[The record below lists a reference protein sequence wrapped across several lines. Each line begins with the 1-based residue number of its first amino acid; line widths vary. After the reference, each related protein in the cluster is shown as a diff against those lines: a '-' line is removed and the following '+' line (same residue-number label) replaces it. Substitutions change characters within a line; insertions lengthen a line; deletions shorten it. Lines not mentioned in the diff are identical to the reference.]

1 MEDKIDEL
9 VKRFTEI
16 WFEKKLKFFVNP
28 SKGYDPDTNTRL
40 IKTAGYNTV
49 LNEETGET
57 YSELAWKEIEEV
69 TLKEFCW
76 FDEERYF
83 EQMEFYHEEKL
94 DPFDANSVVNEIC
107 DVIDSFISENDVHMS
122 FNIINSA
129 SLIFSENMQIL
140 ITQSKG
146 NIKYEQVLI
155 FIVDK
160 GTLHIRKKFERIAQ
174 QYIYGKESIIKLDFE
189 LNKQQLAALIFLIDE
204 AGMLTEKKR
213 GAFGI
218 YDFFEKHFNWT
229 DHSDLSKKQLIG
241 LKKNIS
247 EFKNG
252 VRTNSVAEV
261 FEMLKKA
268 NKNYIRSN
276 W

>member
-1 MEDKIDEL
+1 MYENIEKHVSRI
-9 VKRFTEI
+9 TNM
-16 WFEKKLKFFVNP
+16 WYEKKLSEFIKP
-28 SKGYDPDTNTRL
+28 AKGYDSNTGKRI
-40 IKTAGYNTV
+40 IKTAGFNSV
-49 LNEETGET
+49 LDEKTGKIYSEIAWEETE
-57 YSELAWKEIEEV
+57 EISIE
-69 TLKEFCW
+69 EFCW
-76 FDEERYF
+76 CDEERY
-83 EQMEFYHEEKL
+83 QQRGEFYPGEEL
-94 DPFDANSVVNEIC
+94 DPFDAYSVLHDIC
-107 DVIDSFISENDVHMS
+107 ENIDELIPDNDVEVS

-129 SLIFSENMQIL
+129 SKIFSEIL
-140 ITQSKG
+140 EKKEFEAKSNPQFVK
-146 NIKYEQVLI
+146 VCR
-155 FIVDK
+155 FISERGVMI
-160 GTLHIRKKFERIAQ
+160 IRKRFEKVVQ

-213 GAFGI
+213 GAFGK

-229 DHSDLSKKQLIG
+229 DHSDLSKNQLTG

-252 VRTNSVAEV
+252 VRTNSVTEV

-268 NKNYIRSN
+268 NNNFARPK